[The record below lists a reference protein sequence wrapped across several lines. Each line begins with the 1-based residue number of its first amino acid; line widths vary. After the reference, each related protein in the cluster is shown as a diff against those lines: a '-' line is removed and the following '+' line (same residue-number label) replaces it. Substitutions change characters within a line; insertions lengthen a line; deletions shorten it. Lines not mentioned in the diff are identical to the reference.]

1 MGLSPSHPVHSGRAR
16 ILIQVFREHLVKD
29 NTEVGY
35 VDNNH
40 WGIFKDTD
48 S

>member
-1 MGLSPSHPVHSGRAR
+1 MGLSRSHLVHSGRAR
-16 ILIQVFREHLVKD
+16 ILIQVFREDLVKG

-35 VDNNH
+35 IDNNH
-40 WGIFKDTD
+40 WGTFKDTD